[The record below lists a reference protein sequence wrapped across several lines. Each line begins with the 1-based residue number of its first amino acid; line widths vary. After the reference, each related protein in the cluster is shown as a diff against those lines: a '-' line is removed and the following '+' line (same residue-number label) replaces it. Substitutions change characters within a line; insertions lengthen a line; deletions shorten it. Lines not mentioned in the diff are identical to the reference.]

1 MPPKP
6 TFAGSANSSLSLSAM
21 MSSPPRTTTLTTL
34 PTAGAAAAAAA
45 AAGACGDSML
55 SDMSTAMHGA
65 SHTSASW
72 GARAS
77 LALCPAT
84 RLLPR
89 RPPAAA
95 ISVPGWPHVIIK
107 RL

>member
-45 AAGACGDSML
+45 AGACGDSML

-65 SHTSASW
+65 SLSSAIR
-72 GARAS
+72 GARWRSAPLPAS
-77 LALCPAT
+77 SHAAL
-84 RLLPR
+84 
-89 RPPAAA
+89 RPPPFPYQDGRML
-95 ISVPGWPHVIIK
+95 S
-107 RL
+107 